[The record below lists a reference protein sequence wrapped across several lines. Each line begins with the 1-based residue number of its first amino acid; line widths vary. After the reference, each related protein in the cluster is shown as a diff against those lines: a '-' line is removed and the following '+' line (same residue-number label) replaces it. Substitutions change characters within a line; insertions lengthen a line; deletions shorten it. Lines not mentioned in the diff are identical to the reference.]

1 MEYLDTIFRGGT
13 VPEWTDLEAP
23 VVTKDGEGKNGLE
36 YHRDIAKQVEEFF
49 K

>member
-1 MEYLDTIFRGGT
+1 MEYLDKIFRGEE

-23 VVTKDGEGKNGLE
+23 IVTKDGEGKNGLE
-36 YHRDIAKQVEEFF
+36 FHRGIAAEVAEFF